1 MQKGAFMNYKT
12 LPNSE
17 LELMV
22 IIWKAGRPLTRME
35 IEEQLPKERQLSKT
49 TVLSFLSRL
58 EEKGFVR
65 TEKRGRN
72 NYYFPL
78 VEAKDYR
85 RQEGSSVLKKLYDNS
100 VKKFVAS
107 LYDGKELSKDQ
118 IEELKDYLNSL

>member
-1 MQKGAFMNYKT
+1 MKYKT

-35 IEEQLPKERQLSKT
+35 IEQQLPEERQLSKT

-65 TEKRGRN
+65 TEKHGRN

-78 VEAKDYR
+78 IKAEEYQ

-107 LYDGKELSKDQ
+107 LYDGKELTKEQ
-118 IEELKDYLNSL
+118 IDELKDYLDSL

>member
-1 MQKGAFMNYKT
+1 MKYKT

-22 IIWKAGRPLTRME
+22 IIWKAGRPLNRME
-35 IEEQLPKERQLSKT
+35 IEQQLPEERQLSKT

-58 EEKGFVR
+58 EEKGFLR
-65 TEKRGRN
+65 TEKHGRN

-78 VEAKDYR
+78 VKAEEYQ

-107 LYDGKELSKDQ
+107 LYDGKELTKEQ
-118 IEELKDYLNSL
+118 IDELKDYLDSL

>member
-1 MQKGAFMNYKT
+1 MYKT

-17 LELMV
+17 LEIMV
-22 IIWKAGRPLTRME
+22 IIWKENRPLTRME
-35 IEEQLPKERQLSKT
+35 IEEHLPEERQLSKT

-78 VEAKDYR
+78 IKAEEYQ

-107 LYDGKELSKDQ
+107 LYDGKELTKEQ
-118 IEELKDYLNSL
+118 IDELKDYLNSL

>member
-1 MQKGAFMNYKT
+1 MMYKT

-17 LELMV
+17 LEIMV
-22 IIWKAGRPLTRME
+22 IIWKENRPLTRME
-35 IEEQLPKERQLSKT
+35 IEEHLPEERQLSKT

-78 VEAKDYR
+78 IKAEEYQ

-107 LYDGKELSKDQ
+107 LYDGKELTKEQ
-118 IEELKDYLNSL
+118 IDELKDYLNSL